1 MPESQELKV
10 FISTG
15 ESTCDDCG
23 QKLGRHAWICLA
35 GERGALCLSCADL
48 EHLVFLPPG
57 VAALTRR
64 ARKYSTLSAVVLR
77 WSHARRHYERQGVL
91 VEEAGLARAEAEC
104 MADDDARARRRN
116 REAQRRAD
124 QDQTYVERF
133 AQRVRECYPSC
144 PAGAERAIAEHACL
158 KYSGRVGR
166 SAAARDLD
174 EKAVLLAVVAHIRHV
189 ETPYDQLLGAGV
201 NRLLAR
207 RQVEDQVRG
216 VVHEWQTSPV
226 AGVVVPS
233 VRNDTVAPKIS
244 VEINDL

>member
-1 MPESQELKV
+1 MPETQELKV

-15 ESTCDDCG
+15 ESTCGDCG
-23 QKLGRHAWICLA
+23 EKLGRHAWIFLA

-64 ARKYSTLSAVVLR
+64 ARKYSMLSAVVLR
-77 WSHARRHYERQGVL
+77 WSRARRKYERQGVL
-91 VEEAGLARAEAEC
+91 VEEAGLARAEAQC

-124 QDQTYVERF
+124 QDQTYVQCF
-133 AQRVRECYPSC
+133 AQRVRECFPSC
-144 PAGAERAIAEHACL
+144 PAGAEHAIAERACL

-166 SAAARDLD
+166 SAAAKDLD
-174 EKAVLLAVVAHIRHV
+174 EKAVFLAVVAHIRHV
-189 ETPYDQLLGAGV
+189 ETPYDRLLGAGV
-201 NRLLAR
+201 DRELAR

-216 VVHEWQTSPV
+216 IAHEWETSPV
-226 AGVVVPS
+226 AAAKP
-233 VRNDTVAPKIS
+233 
-244 VEINDL
+244 

>member
-1 MPESQELKV
+1 MPETQELKV

-15 ESTCDDCG
+15 ESTCDECG
-23 QKLGRHAWICLA
+23 EKLGRHAWICLA

-64 ARKYSTLSAVVLR
+64 ARKYSMLSAVVLR
-77 WSHARRHYERQGVL
+77 WSRTRRRYERQGVL

-104 MADDDARARRRN
+104 MADDDARERRRN

-133 AQRVRECYPSC
+133 AQRVRECFPSC

-166 SAAARDLD
+166 SAAAKDLD
-174 EKAVLLAVVAHIRHV
+174 EKAVFLAVVAHIRHV
-189 ETPYDQLLGAGV
+189 ETPYDRLLGAGV
-201 NRLLAR
+201 ARELAR

-216 VVHEWQTSPV
+216 VVHEWETSPV
-226 AGVVVPS
+226 AAAEPQS
-233 VRNDTVAPKIS
+233 RKSIR
-244 VEINDL
+244 